1 MKPPKP
7 TPIALL
13 SILEH
18 LHDLVREGHGYEV
31 RGVRGWTGYAGVE
44 AGTGVYG
51 AAEELRKAFRRGRV
65 IRQDV
70 RVPDA
75 TNPVWVYRIT
85 DESARDIAA
94 LRGQAHVPVPPP
106 SPGGEQRVL
115 LSDTL
120 VAALNALLHAAE
132 NPAERG
138 WIPSEP
144 EWRTSLQLTGWLK
157 DQFATT
163 GVDRVFM
170 PGDLERLVT
179 HRLAS
184 TRHAPAQP
192 GRKKPLNL
200 YRITIAGAALRP
212 LVWHGP
218 AERHGAR

>member
-7 TPIALL
+7 TPASLL
-13 SILEH
+13 PILEH
-18 LHDLVREGHGYEV
+18 LHDLVREGHGFEV
-31 RGVRGWTGYAGVE
+31 RGVHGWASIAGVDT
-44 AGTGVYG
+44 ATGVYG
-51 AAEELRKAFRRGRV
+51 AAEELRKAFRNGRV

-75 TNPVWVYRIT
+75 TRPVWVYRIT
-85 DESARDIAA
+85 DESARDIAD
-94 LRGQAHVPVPPP
+94 LREQVHVPVPPP
-106 SPGGEQRVL
+106 SPGGEQRAL

-120 VAALNALLHAAE
+120 VAALDALLHAAE
-132 NPAERG
+132 NPAERE
-138 WIPSEP
+138 WIPGEP

-157 DQFATT
+157 AQYATT

-200 YRITIAGAALRP
+200 YRITVAGAALRP
-212 LVWHGP
+212 LVWYGSV
-218 AERHGAR
+218 ARRGSS